1 MIRMN
6 HIHPTNLWI
15 KYEALT
21 NGYFFSLK
29 WEDQCLVIKQFSKH
43 ENQDEQKIIP
53 SDEEWEDFW
62 HYIDEIKIWDW
73 YEEYRVTCE
82 DSCVEDDEWE
92 VDIIFGDL
100 KVESHGANSY
110 PPTFREFL
118 KAIEELTGIIIE
130 FIQHD

>member
-6 HIHPTNLWI
+6 HIHPKNLWI
-15 KYEALT
+15 KYEALN

-29 WEDQCLVIKQFSKH
+29 WEDKCLVIKQFSKH
-43 ENQDEQKIIP
+43 ENQDEQKITPIN
-53 SDEEWEDFW
+53 EEWEDFW
-62 HYIDEIKIWDW
+62 HYLDEIKIWDW
-73 YEEYRVTCE
+73 YEEYRVTCA

-100 KVESHGANSY
+100 KVESQGANSY

-130 FIQHD
+130 FIQQD